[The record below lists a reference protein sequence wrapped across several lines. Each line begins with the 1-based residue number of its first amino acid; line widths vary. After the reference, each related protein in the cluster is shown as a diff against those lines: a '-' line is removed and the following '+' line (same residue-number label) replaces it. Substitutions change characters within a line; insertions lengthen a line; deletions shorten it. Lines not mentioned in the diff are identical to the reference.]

1 MTGSRVEMPI
11 NLLVNLYSCVNCV
24 DGTIVS
30 GTGLPKHLN
39 YVGSWIISPFNC
51 FHRWDDWEQ
60 GYSTTTGPNDD
71 IL

>member
-39 YVGSWIISPFNC
+39 YVGS
-51 FHRWDDWEQ
+51 
-60 GYSTTTGPNDD
+60 
-71 IL
+71 